1 MKKTIVSLAAG
12 LVLAGTAAT
21 SVSAQE
27 YKVQE
32 GDTLSGLSQEFDV
45 SVDDLKTW
53 NDLDSNLIIVDQLLD
68 IQDEDAVDNAVSQDA
83 APADDQADEEEAPA
97 DDQAAEREE
106 TDSEENQP
114 AEDQEGQQEAD
125 ENDEDEAVEQEN
137 DQAVQEDADDQATEQ
152 EDPNAEA
159 PQQEA
164 NDEDEAGEQEPA
176 EEQEQQEAPDDQA
189 AEQEDPNA
197 EASQQEANDE
207 EEADQPEENEQEAT
221 NDDEEQDGD
230 NESDGKTMTMSST
243 AYTAECDGCSGTTAD
258 GTELSGD
265 ENVIAVDPDEIPI
278 GSEVHVEGYGDAVA
292 ADTGGDI
299 NGDRVD
305 LHMGDEDEAKDWG
318 RQDVEVTVK

>member
-27 YKVQE
+27 YQVQE

-53 NDLDSNLIIVDQLLD
+53 NDLDSDLIVVDQLLD

-97 DDQAAEREE
+97 DDQAAEQEE

-125 ENDEDEAVEQEN
+125 ENDEDEAVEQE
-137 DQAVQEDADDQATEQ
+137 
-152 EDPNAEA
+152 
-159 PQQEA
+159 
-164 NDEDEAGEQEPA
+164 PA

-189 AEQEDPNA
+189 AEQ
-197 EASQQEANDE
+197 

-221 NDDEEQDGD
+221 NDDEEQNGD
-230 NESDGKTMTMSST
+230 DESDGKTMTMSST
-243 AYTAECDGCSGTTAD
+243 AYTAGCDGCSGTTAD